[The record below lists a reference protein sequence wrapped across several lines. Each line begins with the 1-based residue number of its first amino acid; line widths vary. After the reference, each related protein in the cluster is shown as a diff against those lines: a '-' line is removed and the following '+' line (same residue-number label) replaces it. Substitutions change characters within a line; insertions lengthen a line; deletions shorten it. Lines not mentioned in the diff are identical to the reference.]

1 MNEREHPRFRFWGRQ
16 LPAKRTPIFDMAQQG
31 AIDGSRAML
40 RLYEPIDSWGG
51 EWGVSAAEFRDALAS
66 LPDTIDHINLHINSP
81 GGEVFDGL
89 AILNSLRAHP
99 AKVTAVVDGIAA
111 SAASFIAVGVDETV
125 MARNSQLMIH
135 DAFGV
140 SIGTAADMT
149 QMAGVLN
156 KLSDNIASIYADATG
171 AGGVAGWRAAMQAE
185 SWYSADEAVAARL
198 ADSVLSTEAQPAND
212 FDLSMFSYSGRSEA
226 PGPVPPIPQ
235 QQPSARFA
243 EQAASVL
250 AEVSALTDRAAE
262 VVALRAEKGKTI
274 SSESADLLVQIQQA
288 MRQLD
293 GIVEST
299 PTSESVPLELTEL
312 VARNRARR
320 LPAA

>member
-1 MNEREHPRFRFWGRQ
+1 MNDHSRFRFWGRQ
-16 LPAKRTPIFDMAQQG
+16 VPAKRTPILDMAQAG
-31 AIDGSRAML
+31 AIDGPAATL

-51 EWGVSAAEFRDALAS
+51 DWGVSAAEFKNALES
-66 LPDTIDHINLHINSP
+66 LPANVEHITLHINSP

-99 AKVTAVVDGIAA
+99 AKVTAIVEGIAA

-156 KLSDNIASIYADATG
+156 KLSDNIASIYADASGTG
-171 AGGVAGWRAAMQAE
+171 GTAGWRAAMKSE
-185 SWYSADEAVAARL
+185 SWYSAEEAVAAGL
-198 ADSVLSTEAQPAND
+198 ANSVAPIEGQPSND
-212 FDLSMFSYSGRSEA
+212 FDLSMFTYAGRSEA
-226 PGPVPPIPQ
+226 PGPVPPVPQ
-235 QQPSARFA
+235 QQPAARFT

-250 AEVSALTDRAAE
+250 AEVTALADRAAE

-274 SSESADLLVQIQQA
+274 SSESADLLAQIQQA
-288 MRQLD
+288 
-293 GIVEST
+293 VEQFGALVEAS
-299 PTSESVPLELTEL
+299 PTDTSAPVEVLEL
-312 VARNRARR
+312 VARHRARR
-320 LPAA
+320 YQPAS